1 MDTDTDMVRILKRV
15 SMVLGIVVVIGSIQF
30 SYDGF
35 DQNVNGMNPDYTTF
49 ALIIG
54 YTLAIVF
61 NLIEFIFGTNYKDL
75 NWTLRGIG
83 VFAYVY
89 SIYTNY
95 LGIKHLLGAS
105 EFMAWSLAMIMDVF
119 PEPAIAWAMGDSLMG
134 DLLGN
139 LGKIVFGEKNN
150 EKNRPVQSQSLRPQA
165 QKSQYVAQHKPV
177 YQSQP
182 QSQREEPTYHPEPRQ
197 AQQVGFPKKG
207 ERVFKQGEFH
217 PLNYEE

>member
-1 MDTDTDMVRILKRV
+1 MDTDMVIILKRM

-35 DQNVNGMNPDYTTF
+35 DQNVSGMNPNYTTF
-49 ALIIG
+49 AAIIG

-83 VFAYVY
+83 VFAYFY

-139 LGKIVFGEKNN
+139 LGKIVFGEKN
-150 EKNRPVQSQSLRPQA
+150 RPVQTQSFRPQA
-165 QKSQYVAQHKPV
+165 QKSQYRPQQRPQQNYPQNTVF
-177 YQSQP
+177 SQG
-182 QSQREEPTYHPEPRQ
+182 QQQEPTKD
-197 AQQVGFPKKG
+197 GG
-207 ERVFKQGEFH
+207 RVFKQGEFH
-217 PLNYEE
+217 PINYEE